1 MIGCDGKNCKFK
13 WYHYDCVGLDA
24 QSIPDGDWF
33 CTECEGMYFQFVD
46 VQWKDLRSILIQ

>member
-13 WYHYDCVGLDA
+13 WYHYDCVGLDD